1 MSDMFGRLRSV
12 ILGVIVAAAAS
23 TLPAQ
28 VGSAS
33 ITGVVTDATQAPIP
47 ASAITIVNTESGTV
61 LNAVFYFLFLAA
73 LSWTEVTVALPM
85 TAIEYGFAAL
95 LAVLIL
101 KEQVPAGRWFGIA
114 LVMMGVILISK
125 TGGET

>member
-1 MSDMFGRLRSV
+1 MQ
-12 ILGVIVAAAAS
+12 
-23 TLPAQ
+23 Q
-28 VGSAS
+28 VGSLEHY
-33 ITGVVTDATQAPIP
+33 GPMELLPYFWQALRNPYVI
-47 ASAITIVNTESGTV
+47 IGTV